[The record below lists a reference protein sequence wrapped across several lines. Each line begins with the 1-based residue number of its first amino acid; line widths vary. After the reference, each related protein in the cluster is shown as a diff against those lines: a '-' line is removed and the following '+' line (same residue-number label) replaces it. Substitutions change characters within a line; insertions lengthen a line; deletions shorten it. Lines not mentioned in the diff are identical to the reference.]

1 MPRYA
6 RLPAI
11 WRLISAHSV
20 PDSAAAHSS
29 ADGERSSCSL
39 SGGLGDHFPA
49 GASSVSC
56 PLRLFCAS
64 ARNMSLYLCMV
75 RNRTMHRAQ
84 GSAGEP
90 QSQARARCWFAHGS
104 LLERSSVMRTLLVAR
119 VRPRLA
125 ALLLAAAG
133 AFPACTPDSIPGE
146 STARESSSP
155 IASRLR
161 GVRSSAMQCLDCGSG
176 YCGDGFCDEAGG
188 ESCDF
193 CPEDCGTCSPPPRLL
208 RRATAPQGCG
218 PAAAATVAPCA
229 RKRWRDS
236 PATSRTILLAP

>member
-29 ADGERSSCSL
+29 ADGERSSCSI

-56 PLRLFCAS
+56 PVRLFCAS

-75 RNRTMHRAQ
+75 HNRTMHRAQ

-90 QSQARARCWFAHGS
+90 QSQARARCWVAHGS
-104 LLERSSVMRTLLVAR
+104 LLERISVMRALLVAS
-119 VRPRLA
+119 VRLRLDE
-125 ALLLAAAG
+125 LLLVAA
-133 AFPACTPDSIPGE
+133 
-146 STARESSSP
+146 STCP
-155 IASRLR
+155 I
-161 GVRSSAMQCLDCGSG
+161 C
-176 YCGDGFCDEAGG
+176 
-188 ESCDF
+188 
-193 CPEDCGTCSPPPRLL
+193 
-208 RRATAPQGCG
+208 
-218 PAAAATVAPCA
+218 
-229 RKRWRDS
+229 K
-236 PATSRTILLAP
+236 